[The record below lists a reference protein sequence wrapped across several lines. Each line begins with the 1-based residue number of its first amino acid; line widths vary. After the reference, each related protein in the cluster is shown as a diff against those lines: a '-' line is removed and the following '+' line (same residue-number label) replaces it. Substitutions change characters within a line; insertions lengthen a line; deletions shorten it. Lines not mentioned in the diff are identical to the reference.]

1 MLRVLALTTAFL
13 LSLLSSG
20 ASAENASNDGPY
32 VQLDV
37 GLAIAGDSDISLG
50 GLSGVVEFDPGF
62 AVGGAVGYRFQEYL
76 RAELN
81 LSYRQ
86 ADIDKLTVLGYVL
99 EGAGDVGAFTTLV
112 NLYYDINLGLPV
124 TPYVG
129 AGIGIALI
137 DVDSDSAA
145 NVLIVN
151 DDSTEFA
158 WNVMAG
164 AASSATDNVDLTF
177 GYRYLSST
185 DAKLDATVVG
195 VGNFTMDAEFGVHE
209 VMFGARYN
217 F

>member
-1 MLRVLALTTAFL
+1 VATAFL
-13 LSLLSSG
+13 IIFLSSG
-20 ASAENASNDGPY
+20 ASAENASTDGLY

-37 GLAIAGDSDISLG
+37 GLVVEGDSDISLG

-62 AVGGAVGYRFQEYL
+62 AVGGAAGYRFRECL

-86 ADIDKLTVLGYVL
+86 ADVDKLTALGYVL
-99 EGAGDVGAFTTLV
+99 AGAGDVGAFTTLV
-112 NLYYDINLGLPV
+112 NLYYDLDLGLPV

-129 AGIGIALI
+129 AGIGIARI
-137 DVDSDSAA
+137 DVDSVGAA
-145 NVLIVN
+145 NVLVVN
-151 DDSTEFA
+151 DDSIEFA

-164 AASSATDNVDLTF
+164 AALSVTDNVDLTL
-177 GYRYLSST
+177 GYRFLSTT
-185 DAKLDATVVG
+185 DAEFDATVVG
-195 VGNFTMDAEFGVHE
+195 VGDFTMDAEFGVHE